1 MGKTLFQKI
10 WDEHVIHEREDGN
23 ALLYIDRHL
32 THDLHHR
39 LFKVLQ
45 TKGLKV
51 REPDKLFGVP
61 DHSVPTTAKTVEDIP
76 EGEMR
81 ETVAGLQQAADDFGF
96 HHFSMTDERHGIVHV
111 VGPEQGIT
119 LPGLTLVCG
128 DSHTSTHGALGCIA
142 FGIGSTEVQH
152 VLITQTLWQRKPK
165 TMRIT
170 ITGQLG
176 FGVSGKDVILAV
188 IKKIG
193 AAGGTGYAIEYAGSA
208 IDGMSMEGRMTVC
221 NMTIEAGARFGII
234 APDDKTIEYC
244 AGRPFAPK
252 GEKWGEA
259 RAYWRG
265 LTSDADARFDVEI
278 ILDGGSIAPMVTW
291 GNSPQWVLPVTDR
304 VPDPS
309 SEADPQVRADMEAA
323 INYMDLKPGMALS
336 DIKVDTVFI
345 GACTNSRIEDMR
357 AAAAVAKGRR
367 AKARTLV
374 VPGSGLVK
382 KQAEAEGLDKI
393 FIEAGMEWREP
404 GCSMCIALNGDM
416 LAPGERAASTSNR
429 NFRGR
434 QGPGSRTHLLSPAMA
449 AAAAVTGHLTD
460 VRTLIEEV

>member
-1 MGKTLFQKI
+1 MLSKTLFQKI

-45 TKGLKV
+45 SKGLKV

-96 HHFSMTDERHGIVHV
+96 HHFSMADERHGIVHV

-165 TMRIT
+165 AMRIN

-234 APDDKTIEYC
+234 APDDKTIEYHR
-244 AGRPFAPK
+244 ARSGMKPRP
-252 GEKWGEA
+252 
-259 RAYWRG
+259 
-265 LTSDADARFDVEI
+265 
-278 ILDGGSIAPMVTW
+278 
-291 GNSPQWVLPVTDR
+291 
-304 VPDPS
+304 
-309 SEADPQVRADMEAA
+309 
-323 INYMDLKPGMALS
+323 
-336 DIKVDTVFI
+336 I
-345 GACTNSRIEDMR
+345 G
-357 AAAAVAKGRR
+357 VA
-367 AKARTLV
+367 
-374 VPGSGLVK
+374 
-382 KQAEAEGLDKI
+382 
-393 FIEAGMEWREP
+393 
-404 GCSMCIALNGDM
+404 
-416 LAPGERAASTSNR
+416 
-429 NFRGR
+429 
-434 QGPGSRTHLLSPAMA
+434 
-449 AAAAVTGHLTD
+449 
-460 VRTLIEEV
+460 